1 MRRFVLLATV
11 IVVAGSCTEESLV
24 GVDPDTPPGQSSETI
39 QLSVAVSDLPMWL
52 DTTYVGFAVPSNSGI
67 QLVATGDS
75 ITSRLL
81 GRFSTLPDS
90 IFVDTIRLRIE
101 RLESARF
108 RLIVDTLAES
118 VVPDSGTE
126 LRVHALTRAF
136 EEREATWT
144 EARAGEPW
152 STPGGDLGV
161 LLGSVHVDSLQ
172 DTLFVPVGVD
182 TDSLL
187 TVWRAADGEMGY
199 LLSASAG
206 GTSITL
212 RSVALVFDIQA
223 EGQDTLIEAVRG
235 PQPSTFIF
243 DPETPPPAS
252 SLRIGGLPA
261 ARIYVRFELPDTL
274 AGVQLRGSRINRASL
289 LFRSIGTPPAPF
301 ATTDTLLASVF
312 DLLADPFELG
322 AKTPVGMNFGNF
334 IELDPERLAAGGEQ
348 DINVTQLIQ
357 LWASASPDSLPELRI
372 GIRALPEGED
382 IGFWEFGSID
392 DAANAP
398 RLELLVTPP
407 TEFDVP

>member
-1 MRRFVLLATV
+1 MRRLLLLAAV
-11 IVVAGSCTEESLV
+11 ILAAGSCTEESLV
-24 GVDPDTPPGQSSETI
+24 GVDPNAPPGQSSETI
-39 QLSVAVSDLPMWL
+39 QLSVAVGDLPIWL

-67 QLVATGDS
+67 QLVASGDS
-75 ITSRLL
+75 MTSRLL

-90 IFVDTIRLRIE
+90 VFVDTVRLRVE
-101 RLESARF
+101 RMESARF
-108 RLIVDTLAES
+108 RLIVDTLAGS

-126 LRVHALTRAF
+126 LRVHALTRGF

-152 STPGGDLGV
+152 TTPGGDLGE
-161 LLGSVHVDSLQ
+161 LLGSVRIDSLQ
-172 DTLFVPVGVD
+172 DTLFLPVGVD

-187 TVWRAADGEMGY
+187 TAWRAADGEMGY
-199 LLSASAG
+199 SLSASAG

-212 RSVALVFDIQA
+212 RSVALVFDIKA
-223 EGQDTLIEAVRG
+223 EGQDTLIESVRG

-243 DPETPPPAS
+243 APETPPPGS
-252 SLRIGGLPA
+252 RLRIGGLPA
-261 ARIYVRFELPDTL
+261 GRIYIRFELPDTL

-289 LFRSIGTPPAPF
+289 FFRSLGTPPAPF

-322 AKTPVGMNFGNF
+322 AKTPVGVNFGTF
-334 IELDPERLAAGGEQ
+334 IELNPDRLAAGGEQ
-348 DINVTQLIQ
+348 ELNVTQLIQ
-357 LWASASPDSLPELRI
+357 LWASASPDSLPELRF
-372 GIRALPEGED
+372 GIRALPEGEAV
-382 IGFWEFGSID
+382 GFWEFGSID

-398 RLELLVTPP
+398 RLELLLTPP

>member
-1 MRRFVLLATV
+1 MNRLLLLAAV
-11 IVVAGSCTEESLV
+11 ILAAGSCTEESLV
-24 GVDPDTPPGQSSETI
+24 GVDPNSPPGQSSETI
-39 QLSVAVSDLPMWL
+39 QLSVPVGDLPLWL
-52 DTTYVGFAVPSNSGI
+52 DTTYVGFAVPSTSGI
-67 QLVATGDS
+67 QFVATGDS

-90 IFVDTIRLRIE
+90 IFVDTIRVSVE

-108 RLIVDTLAES
+108 RLIVDTLAGS

-126 LRVHALTRAF
+126 LRVHALTRGF
-136 EEREATWT
+136 DEREATWA
-144 EARAGEPW
+144 EARVGEPW

-161 LLGSVHVDSLQ
+161 LLGSVRIDSLQ
-172 DTLFVPVGVD
+172 DTLFVPVSVN

-187 TVWRAADGEMGY
+187 TSWRAADGELGY
-199 LLSASAG
+199 ALSASAG

-212 RSVALVFDIQA
+212 RSVALVFDILA
-223 EGQDTLIEAVRG
+223 EGQDTLIEVVRG

-243 DPETPPPAS
+243 DPETPPPGS
-252 SLRIGGLPA
+252 RLRIGGLPA
-261 ARIYVRFELPDTL
+261 GRVYIRFELPDTV

-289 LFRSIGTPPAPF
+289 IFRSLGTPPSPF

-334 IELDPERLAAGGEQ
+334 IELDPDRLAAGGEQ
-348 DINVTQLIQ
+348 ELNVTQLIQ

-382 IGFWEFGSID
+382 IGFWEFGSIE

-407 TEFDVP
+407 TVFDIP